1 LTLGQADG
9 KPCARIEDL
18 LLTLP
23 ISIITLSLGSG
34 NKTFPL
40 PHSHL
45 AITLTPSWVQVVL
58 HSKPVW
64 EPGNRSKE
72 LVVEV
77 RREGTLEGCARR
89 VGEGLDDVR
98 RGLVAWGERVW

>member
-1 LTLGQADG
+1 M
-9 KPCARIEDL
+9 KPCARMEDL

-23 ISIITLSLGSG
+23 TSIVTLSMTS
-34 NKTFPL
+34 NSPRSFPL
-40 PHSHL
+40 SHSNI
-45 AITLTPSWVQVVL
+45 AITLTPSWVQVIL

-72 LVVEV
+72 LIVEV
-77 RREGTLEGCARR
+77 RREQTLEGCAKR
-89 VGEGLDDVR
+89 VEQGLDDVR